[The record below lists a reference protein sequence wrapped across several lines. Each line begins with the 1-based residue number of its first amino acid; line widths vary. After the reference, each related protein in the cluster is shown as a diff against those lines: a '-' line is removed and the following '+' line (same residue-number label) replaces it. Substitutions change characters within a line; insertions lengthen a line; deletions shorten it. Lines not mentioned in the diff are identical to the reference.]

1 MITFIS
7 NMGPKGI
14 VIFDFLFC
22 KKLFF
27 YIVIY
32 SIKINKMNQRRVQ
45 SAAPVTIGFSELKKM
60 QDKITIYPKE
70 KDEKLELY

>member
-1 MITFIS
+1 
-7 NMGPKGI
+7 
-14 VIFDFLFC
+14 
-22 KKLFF
+22 
-27 YIVIY
+27 
-32 SIKINKMNQRRVQ
+32 MNQRRVQ

>member
-7 NMGPKGI
+7 NMSPKGI

-22 KKLFF
+22 FVKKFVCIIQL
-27 YIVIY
+27 
-32 SIKINKMNQRRVQ
+32 KINKMNQRRVQ